1 MEDGSL
7 VLVQVW
13 RLGRLSA
20 GVLQG
25 LRGHLLG
32 HVVGRD
38 TWHGL
43 TTRVARRRRLPL
55 TGPRLLRHS
64 LELNILIVQRF
75 LYQLLGDGVTM
86 NLIIGHV
93 RHVFGHQIAG
103 YWLWVSDDTGPGH
116 VCHA

>member
-1 MEDGSL
+1 MEDCSL

-13 RLGRLSA
+13 RLGWLSA
-20 GVLQG
+20 AVLQG

-43 TTRVARRRRLPL
+43 TTRVARWRRVLL
-55 TGPRLLRHS
+55 AGPRLLRHS
-64 LELNILIVQRF
+64 LELSILIVQRF
-75 LYQLLGDGVTM
+75 LNQLLGDGVTM

-93 RHVFGHQIAG
+93 
-103 YWLWVSDDTGPGH
+103 
-116 VCHA
+116 